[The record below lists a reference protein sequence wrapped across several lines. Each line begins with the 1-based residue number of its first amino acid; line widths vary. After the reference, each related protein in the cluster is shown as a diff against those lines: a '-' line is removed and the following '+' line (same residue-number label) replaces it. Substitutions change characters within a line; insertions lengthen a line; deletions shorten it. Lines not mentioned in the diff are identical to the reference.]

1 MDYKRQSIIW
11 RMLMIMASIIATLIG
26 LAMIVNN
33 MLNGVGKA
41 VSDGLNDLCSLD
53 SGHCNSP
60 VSYRENS
67 FTSEALTPYVILV
80 LLAMVATVF
89 LEISSSGKRSGQKE
103 LPKLVQNK
111 ALGVGV
117 LKSFTLLSV
126 YAMISSLA
134 LQDNSESV
142 FAFGIAG
149 FALFLALA
157 LVYGRKLR
165 QFEKTLQTE

>member
-1 MDYKRQSIIW
+1 MDYKRQTTIW
-11 RMLMIMASIIATLIG
+11 RLLMIMASIVASLIG
-26 LAMIVNN
+26 LDMIVNN

-67 FTSEALTPYVILV
+67 FTSEALTPYAIVV

-89 LEISSSGKRSGQKE
+89 LEISSSGKRCGQRE

-117 LKSFTLLSV
+117 FKSFCLLSAYV
-126 YAMISSLA
+126 MIASLA
-134 LQDNSESV
+134 LHDNSESI
-142 FAFGIAG
+142 FTFGIAG